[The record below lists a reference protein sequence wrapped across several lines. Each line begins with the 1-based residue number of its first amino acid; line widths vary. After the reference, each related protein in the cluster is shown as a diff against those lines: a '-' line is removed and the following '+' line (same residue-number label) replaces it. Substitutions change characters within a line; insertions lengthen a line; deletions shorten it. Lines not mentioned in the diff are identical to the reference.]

1 MPENLV
7 KSVSDLLNEE
17 KWTRATLN
25 SYSISNFKELDETI
39 AEVRKAELDS
49 EIKDLAEEHLK
60 HSKNS
65 IIALYLAGIISLRRQ
80 QVDDSHLVGLIN
92 IFTDNHKWSIVEYL
106 CQRILEFGENKY
118 ALRTLADCY
127 ENENEQPK
135 KLEIWERLIRVDYEE
150 ADIVRHLAERKED
163 EGALE
168 QAVDYYR
175 KALHRYINKKMF
187 SQVRDVWAKLLELNP
202 NDIDFYQRA
211 EKKVASV
218 LSGERAATLLATLYP
233 IYVAKEEWDTAIGL
247 LKRLLGYD
255 PRNTEARAQ
264 IIECYRAKYR
274 SHSQL
279 EDYIRL
285 SNLTQSWRNV
295 HDAIADFEKHISFDK
310 GNFVYHRSWGIGR
323 IRDIK
328 DDVFVIDFAAKRD
341 HRMSLKMAVGALSIL
356 PAEHVWVLKATMKK
370 DELKEKIKTDPAWA
384 LKTLIRSFDNAADM
398 KRIKA
403 EIVPD
408 VLTASEWTRWNNDA
422 RQVLKADPA
431 FGNLADRKDH
441 FVVRDSPIT
450 FEEKTFNRFKA
461 ENSFFDRVQAI
472 RDFLEEVEP
481 DSEYFEEMFSYFN
494 GFLKSFTTVNETT
507 FCSYLLVQRIVARFP
522 YLNQSLGFGFEELY
536 RQVEDVPALFAR
548 IEDVELQREFL
559 RSVER
564 MTDDWAGIFA
574 RLFRGA
580 PTRYIIDELVAHDKV
595 DTIRELFAGSL
606 EQYRDQRE
614 SFVWLVRNVLSES
627 WFQTFGASM
636 EKIYIASIHLLDITF
651 REIENRREVAA
662 NRKLNKQI
670 QDFLFREE
678 RLLAF
683 LLDADQDSISRL
695 YTLVEDVKD
704 LDPSIKIRLKQRIK
718 EKHPAFKFFGE
729 TPEAPESVAGRLL
742 VTRSGYEAKQRALRH
757 LLEVEV
763 PLNSR
768 EIGAALAKGDLRENA
783 EYKAALEKQD
793 MLNASAAKLQTEL
806 QSAQMFDHAQVDVTS
821 VSFGTRVLLHDLS
834 TNAEEEYTILGPW
847 ESDPNRKVISYLS
860 PLGSRL
866 YSHKPGDQ
874 LSFTI
879 NEKEYQYKIDRI
891 EPVPA
896 EML

>member
-1 MPENLV
+1 MPDSLV
-7 KSVSDLLNEE
+7 KNVSDLLNEE

-25 SYSISNFKELDETI
+25 SYSIGNFKELDDLI
-39 AEVRKAELDS
+39 AEVRKAANDTEVK
-49 EIKDLAEEHLK
+49 ELAEEHLK

-92 IFTDNHKWSIVEYL
+92 IFSDNHKWAIVEYL

-118 ALRTLADCY
+118 ALRTLAECY
-127 ENENEQPK
+127 ENENEQSR

-150 ADIVRHLAERKED
+150 ADIVRHLAERKEQ

-168 QAVDYYR
+168 LAVDYYK
-175 KALHRYINKKMF
+175 KALHRFINRKMF
-187 SQVRDVWAKLLELNP
+187 SQVKDVWTKLLELNP

-218 LSGERAATLLATLYP
+218 LSGERAAALVAALYP
-233 IYVAKEEWDTAIGL
+233 IYVEGKQWDTAIVL
-247 LKRLLGYD
+247 LKRLLSYD
-255 PRNTEARAQ
+255 PRNGEARTQ
-264 IIECYRAKYR
+264 IIECYRAKYA

-328 DDVFVIDFAAKRD
+328 DDVFIIDFAARRD

-356 PAEHVWVLKATMKK
+356 PAEHIWVLKATMKRE
-370 DELKEKIKTDPAWA
+370 ELREKLKSDPAWA
-384 LKTLIRSFDNAADM
+384 LKTVIRSFDNSADM
-398 KRIKA
+398 KKIKA
-403 EIVPD
+403 ELVPD
-408 VLTASEWTRWNNDA
+408 VLTASEWTRWNTDA
-422 RQVLKADPA
+422 RQMLKADPA
-431 FGNLADRKDH
+431 FGNVAEKKDH

-461 ENSFFDRVQAI
+461 ETGFFGRVQSI

-481 DSEYFEEMFSYFN
+481 DSDYFGEMFSYFT
-494 GFLKSFTTVNETT
+494 GFLKSFTTVNEVTI
-507 FCSYLLVQRIVARFP
+507 CSYLLVERIVSRYP
-522 YLNQSLGFGFEELY
+522 YLNQSLGFGFPDLY
-536 RQVEDVPALFAR
+536 RQVQDVPALFAR
-548 IEDVELQREFL
+548 IEDAELQREFL

-564 MTDDWAGIFA
+564 IVDEWADVFA
-574 RLFRGA
+574 RLFRAA
-580 PTRYIIDELVAHDKV
+580 PTRFIIDELVAHGKV
-595 DTIRELFAGSL
+595 ATVKTVFTESL
-606 EQYRDQRE
+606 EQYREQRDG
-614 SFVWLVRNVLSES
+614 FVWLVRNVLGEP
-627 WFQTFGASM
+627 WFAAFGAPM
-636 EKIYIASIHLLDITF
+636 EKVYIACVHLLDITF
-651 REIENRREVAA
+651 REIENKREVSG

-670 QDFLFREE
+670 QDFLFKEDRILSY
-678 RLLAF
+678 LLGAGQ
-683 LLDADQDSISRL
+683 DAITRL
-695 YTLVEDVKD
+695 YTLVDDVKD

-718 EKHPAFKFFGE
+718 EKHPDFKFLGE
-729 TPEAPESVAGRLL
+729 NPEAETVAGRLI

-763 PLNSR
+763 PQNSR
-768 EIGAALAKGDLRENA
+768 EIGVAMAKGDLRENA

-793 MLNASAAKLQTEL
+793 LLNATAARLQGEL
-806 QSAQMFDHAQVDVTS
+806 QSAQMFDESKVDAHSVT
-821 VSFGTRVLLHDLS
+821 FGTRVLLQDL
-834 TNAEEEYTILGPW
+834 TTGAQEEYYILGPW

-860 PLGSRL
+860 PLGNRL
-866 YSHKPGDQ
+866 YNRKLGEE
-874 LSFTI
+874 LRFTL
-879 NEKEYQYKIDRI
+879 NEREYGYRVDRI
-891 EPVPA
+891 ELVPA